1 MIERRKIKR
10 IALVG
15 TGTIGASFC
24 AHFLA
29 RGYDIVAT
37 DPAPGAEAKLRAYVE
52 RIWPQLRETGATR
65 LAAAP
70 AFAFAPNVAACV
82 ADADF
87 VQENAPETEALKI
100 EVLAEIDAAFPK
112 ERVIASS
119 TSALVMTRLAVK
131 CRHPERCILAHP
143 FNPPHLVPLMEL
155 AGGERTD
162 PKAVDLAHDFYR
174 EAGLVPVK
182 LKREIYGH
190 IANRLQYV
198 VWNEA
203 VQMVLQGYCTAA
215 DVDAAIT
222 NGPGQRWAFI
232 GPFASYMLAGGEGGL
247 KRTFEIFAPRD
258 EAATDRASRIRLTPE
273 QRQIL
278 IDQVEDMMNGRT
290 PAEIARARDARLVEL
305 VKIKKAFDDVGA

>member
-1 MIERRKIKR
+1 MIEKRKIEH

-15 TGTIGASFC
+15 TGTIGGSFC

-29 RGYDIVAT
+29 RGYRVTAS
-37 DPAPGAEAKLRAYVE
+37 DPAPDGEAKLRAFVA
-52 RIWPQLRETGATR
+52 RIWPQLKEIGATK
-65 LAAAP
+65 LDAP
-70 AFAFAPNVAACV
+70 PPFAFAKSVAECV
-82 ADADF
+82 KDADF

-100 EVLAEIDAAFPK
+100 RVLAEIDAAFPK

-119 TSALVMTRLAVK
+119 TSALVMTRLALE

-155 AGGERTD
+155 AGGEKTD
-162 PKAVDLAHDFYR
+162 PAAIDLAHDFYA
-174 EAGLVPVK
+174 EAGLKPVR

-222 NGPGQRWAFI
+222 EGPGRRWAFI
-232 GPFASYMLAGGEGGL
+232 GPFLSYMLAGGEGGL
-247 KRTFEIFAPRD
+247 KRTFEMFGPRD
-258 EAATDRASRIRLTPE
+258 AMATDRAARIRLTKE
-273 QRQIL
+273 QQQIL
-278 IDQVEDMMNGRT
+278 IDQVEEMLNGRT
-290 PAEIARARDARLVEL
+290 PADMARARDARLVEL
-305 VKIKKAFDDVGA
+305 AKIKNRFEKG

>member
-1 MIERRKIKR
+1 MIEKRKIKH

-15 TGTIGASFC
+15 TGTIGGSFC

-29 RGYDIVAT
+29 RGYQVTAT
-37 DPAPGAEAKLRAYVE
+37 DPAPDGEARLRAFVA
-52 RIWPQLRETGATR
+52 RIWPQLRAVGATTR
-65 LAAAP
+65 DAP
-70 AFAFAPNVAACV
+70 PPFAFAGDVAACV
-82 ADADF
+82 KDADF

-100 EVLAEIDAAFPK
+100 KVLAEIDAAFPK

-119 TSALVMTRLAVK
+119 TSALVMTRLAAE

-162 PKAVDLAHDFYR
+162 PAALDLAHGFYL
-174 EAGLVPVK
+174 EAGLKPVR

-222 NGPGQRWAFI
+222 EGPGRRWAFI
-232 GPFASYMLAGGEGGL
+232 GPFLSYMLAGGEGGL
-247 KRTFEIFAPRD
+247 KRTFEMFGPRD
-258 EAATDRASRIRLTPE
+258 TMATDRAARIRLTPE
-273 QRQIL
+273 QQKIL
-278 IDQVEDMMNGRT
+278 IDQVETMLNGRT
-290 PAEIARARDARLVEL
+290 PADMARARDARLVEL
-305 VKIKKAFDDVGA
+305 AKIKNAFERT